1 MIKMDNA
8 PTLYTIEE
16 AMQIVK
22 LSYPT
27 MLNYLKSGKLVGR
40 KIGRKW
46 YLSEDVLRELA
57 LGSNSASSVVS
68 SDTEPPKG

>member
-1 MIKMDNA
+1 MIKFDNE

-16 AMQIVK
+16 AIEIVK

-27 MLNYLKSGKLVGR
+27 MLNYLRDGKLVGR

-46 YLSEDVLRELA
+46 YISEDVLKELA
-57 LGSNSASSVVS
+57 LGKTGGSSVVS
-68 SDTEPPKG
+68 SIPEAPKG

>member
-1 MIKMDNA
+1 MIKFDNE

-27 MLNYLKSGKLVGR
+27 MRNYLKSGKLVGR
-40 KIGRKW
+40 KVGRLW
-46 YLSEDVLRELA
+46 YISEDSLKELA
-57 LGSNSASSVVS
+57 LGTTAGSSVVS
-68 SDTEPPKG
+68 SNPEAPKG

>member
-1 MIKMDNA
+1 MIKFDNE

-16 AMQIVK
+16 AIEIVK

-27 MLNYLKSGKLVGR
+27 MLNYLRDGKLVGR

-46 YLSEDVLRELA
+46 YISEDVLKELA
-57 LGSNSASSVVS
+57 LGKTAGSSVVS
-68 SDTEPPKG
+68 SKSEAPKG

>member
-16 AMQIVK
+16 AMEIVK

-27 MLNYLKSGKLVGR
+27 MRNYLKSGKLVGR
-40 KIGRKW
+40 KIGRLW
-46 YLSEDVLRELA
+46 YISEDSLRELA
-57 LGSNSASSVVS
+57 LGTPTGSSVVS
-68 SDTEPPKG
+68 SESEAPKG

>member
-1 MIKMDNA
+1 MIKFDNE

-16 AMQIVK
+16 AIEIVK

>member
-1 MIKMDNA
+1 MIKFDNE

-16 AMQIVK
+16 AIEIVK

-46 YLSEDVLRELA
+46 YLSEDVLKELA
-57 LGSNSASSVVS
+57 LGRTGSSSVVS
-68 SDTEPPKG
+68 SDSEAPKR